1 MVTQLGEC
9 KTEDLEVAGSSP
21 AHGTILF
28 IQSGKMADEEIL
40 LNVDSDEY
48 TLGQIMQMVNKYQDE
63 HPDMEVF
70 LDGDRRAIVGRRIEQ
85 R

>member
-1 MVTQLGEC
+1 
-9 KTEDLEVAGSSP
+9 
-21 AHGTILF
+21 
-28 IQSGKMADEEIL
+28 MADEEIL

-48 TLGQIMQMVNKYQDE
+48 TLGQIMQMVNTYQDE

-70 LDGDRRAIVGRRIEQ
+70 LDGDKRAIVGRRIEQ